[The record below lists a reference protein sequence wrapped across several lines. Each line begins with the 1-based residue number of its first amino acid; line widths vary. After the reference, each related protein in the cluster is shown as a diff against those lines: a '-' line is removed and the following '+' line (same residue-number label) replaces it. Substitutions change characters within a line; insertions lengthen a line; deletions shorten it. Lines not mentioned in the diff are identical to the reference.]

1 MPVARRGR
9 PAPLFLL
16 TLLGVALGA
25 CDAEPGLPVESALP
39 TIESVRV
46 TPVRDSLETAAPTAA
61 VPLAVEAV
69 LGGEGPITVR
79 VLVRYAETDSLA
91 GQATAEVA
99 PGAVRVEVPLTL
111 PRGATGSYDVDVS
124 TEGPDGRPGDR
135 ASAVFRFAAT
145 NLGPPAVTVEAP
157 ASVPLGANGVAEL
170 TVTVVVTDPDGL
182 ANVIAAGLREAGAEG
197 IAVRLFD
204 RGSTPQQ
211 QSADEVAGDGRYTE
225 TIRISGVEPGEI
237 MLEAVAVDR
246 AGAVSAPVPFTV
258 TVQ

>member
-16 TLLGVALGA
+16 ALLGVALGA

-46 TPVRDSLETAAPTAA
+46 TPVRDSLETAAPTAT

-99 PGAVRVEVPLTL
+99 PGTVRVEVPLTL
-111 PRGATGSYDVDVS
+111 PRGATGTYDVDVS

-145 NLGPPAVTVEAP
+145 NLGPPAVTVNAP
-157 ASVPLGANGVAEL
+157 APRPRPAGRDTVQVPIVA
-170 TVTVVVTDPDGL
+170 TVSDPDGL
-182 ANVIAAGLREAGAEG
+182 ANVLAVIARETETGATIG
-197 IAVRLFD
+197 RLFD
-204 RGSTPQQ
+204 DGENSDAQ
-211 QSADEVAGDGRYTE
+211 ADDGRY
-225 TIRISGVEPGEI
+225 SGAIVIGSDFEPGTYSFEV
-237 MLEAVAVDR
+237 VAIDR
-246 AGAVSAPVPFTV
+246 AAALSEPVPFTF